1 MCPYVTGH
9 VTGHVD
15 RPRQV
20 SIRDVA
26 RAAGVSHQTV
36 SRVINGH
43 PGVRVSTRDG
53 VLASIHE
60 LGFRPNQ
67 AARAL
72 ARGHAQAVT
81 VLTCNT
87 TRYGYVQILL
97 GIEEAAR
104 QAGYTVGVRVLDTSD
119 PAGVQ
124 AAVEEVCQPGAGSVV
139 VIAYDLAGLLA
150 LQAVPAAVPLVGVVE
165 ASQGRGRTDFPCVW
179 LDDGRAANLATRF
192 LLDLGHRTV
201 HYVAIP
207 SSTGVSDR
215 MAGWRTA
222 LEEAGAPLPEPLP
235 AGWTP
240 ELGYQAGQ
248 RLARDREVTAVLCGN
263 DDLALGVLRAL
274 REAGRAVPEDVSVV
288 GFDDTPQSAFYSP
301 SLTTVRLDFVGLGR
315 DCFRLLVHERD
326 QQSAPASPGV
336 WAPALIVRDS
346 SGPPP
351 GRHLVI

>member
-1 MCPYVTGH
+1 M
-9 VTGHVD
+9 D
-15 RPRQV
+15 KPRRA

-43 PGVRVSTRDG
+43 PGVRTATRDG
-53 VLASIHE
+53 VLASIRE

-72 ARGHAQAVT
+72 ARGHARAVT
-81 VLTCNT
+81 VLTSNT
-87 TRYGYVQILL
+87 TRYGYVQILR

-124 AAVEEVCQPGAGSVV
+124 AAVEQVCQPGLGSVA
-139 VIAYDLAGLLA
+139 VIAFDMAGLLA
-150 LQAVPAAVPLVGVVE
+150 LHAVPPSVPLAAVVE
-165 ASQGRGRTDFPCVW
+165 ASQGREQTGSPCVW

-215 MAGWRTA
+215 MNGWRTA
-222 LEEAGAPLPEPLP
+222 LEEAGAPLPEPVP

-248 RLARDREVTAVLCGN
+248 RLAAQSEVTAVLCGN

-274 REAGRAVPEDVSVV
+274 RDAGRQVPDDVSVV
-288 GFDDTPQSAFYSP
+288 GFDDTPQAAFYSP
-301 SLTTVRLDFVGLGR
+301 SLTTVRLDFVSLGR
-315 DCFRLLVHERD
+315 ACFRLLDRERGER
-326 QQSAPASPGV
+326 SAAASPGLT
-336 WAPALIVRDS
+336 APALIVRDS
-346 SGPPP
+346 SGPPN
-351 GRHLVI
+351 R

>member
-1 MCPYVTGH
+1 M
-9 VTGHVD
+9 D
-15 RPRQV
+15 KPRQA

-43 PGVRVSTRDG
+43 PGVRASTRDG
-53 VLASIHE
+53 VLASIRE

-72 ARGHAQAVT
+72 ARGHARAVT
-81 VLTCNT
+81 VLTSNT
-87 TRYGYVQILL
+87 TRYGYVQILR

-104 QAGYTVGVRVLDTSD
+104 QAGYTVGVRVLDSSD
-119 PAGVQ
+119 AAGVH
-124 AAVEEVCQPGAGSVV
+124 AAVEQVCQPGAGSVV
-139 VIAYDLAGLLA
+139 VIAFDMAGLLA
-150 LQAVPAAVPLVGVVE
+150 LQAVPPFVPLAAVVE
-165 ASQGRGRTDFPCVW
+165 ASHGKRTDSPSVW

-192 LLDLGHRTV
+192 LLELGHRTV

-207 SSTGVSDR
+207 SPTGVSDR
-215 MAGWRTA
+215 MDGWRTA
-222 LEEAGAPLPEPLP
+222 LEEAGAPLPEPVP

-240 ELGYQAGQ
+240 KRGYQAGQ
-248 RLARDREVTAVLCGN
+248 RLAADSEVTAVLCGN

-274 REAGRAVPEDVSVV
+274 RDAGRQVPDDVSVV
-288 GFDDTPQSAFYSP
+288 GFDDTPQAAFYSP
-301 SLTTVRLDFVGLGR
+301 SLTTVRLDFVALGR
-315 DCFRLLVHERD
+315 ACFRLLDRERNER
-326 QQSAPASPGV
+326 SAPASPGV
-336 WAPALIVRDS
+336 TAPALIVRDS